1 MADPFLPAGESPG
14 RLLLSSSS
22 SLSSPCSPRTANITI
37 NVADSQYSLIR
48 LVARK
53 TFAWK
58 VCEDREDTES
68 DLFWTDSAIPPEK
81 LARMKPYQ
89 KINHFPGMYTLA
101 RKNNLARNLGRMR
114 KVRPEDFDFFPMT
127 WTLPAE
133 LAELKAYAQ
142 KNPRCTFILKPEA
155 SCQGRGIFLTR
166 TPEELAATDHYVA
179 QRYVERPLLLD
190 GLKFDLRVYVLVTG
204 CSPLRLYIH
213 EEGLVRLATE
223 PYSAPCGSNFASSCM
238 HLTNYA
244 VNKLHPAFL
253 FNSDSDA
260 DSVGH
265 KRSLKSTYLQLAT
278 LGHDVVSLKMAI
290 SSLVFKTVAS
300 VQPVLA
306 HIYRSCQPE
315 DLENACCFEILGF
328 DILIDQ
334 GLKPWLLEV
343 NHSPSFSVD
352 TPLDK
357 RVKRRVIEDA
367 LRLMHIHSQHRQRYW
382 LRKKCDLELK
392 ALQRNTK
399 VPKEERLE
407 AVRLLQRA
415 RDSWE
420 SRHCGGYVR
429 VQAREAEDC
438 LNTAAKLWEEWT
450 GGKVHRL
457 KKVEEPRKEEKK
469 PPRRH
474 FKRPS
479 KVPADRSFRRQR
491 SLSLTTSPPVPD
503 KPSVAVFQRLSKA
516 KIARLREPTPSLP
529 QLYLAEEVPSGV
541 TYIAPDRLYRPIDPP
556 IKLRM
561 HPFPGLKDRKQLE
574 ISGLRGR
581 ERRREALPRPPQAL
595 DTTQSGSFVAPKLL
609 DFSPFGGTAHVRRQG
624 SDFGFFEGRKPKRV

>member
-14 RLLLSSSS
+14 RLLQTASS
-22 SLSSPCSPRTANITI
+22 SLSSPCSPRTSNLTI
-37 NVADSQYSLIR
+37 NVSDSQYSLIR

-68 DLFWTDSAIPPEK
+68 DLFWTDSAVAPEK

-101 RKNNLARNLGRMR
+101 RKNYLARNLGKMR
-114 KVRPEDFDFFPMT
+114 KVRPEEFDFFPNT
-127 WTLPAE
+127 WVLPAE
-133 LAELKAYAQ
+133 LAEWKAFAQ

-166 TPEELAATDHYVA
+166 TPEELSPTDHYVV
-179 QRYVERPLLLD
+179 QRYIERPLLLD
-190 GLKFDLRVYVLVTG
+190 GLKFDLRVYVLVAG

-223 PYSAPCGSNFASSCM
+223 PYSTPSSSNLASTCM

-244 VNKLHPAFL
+244 VNKLHPAFV
-253 FNSDSDA
+253 FNSDSNVDC
-260 DSVGH
+260 VGH
-265 KRSLKSTYLQLAT
+265 KRSLKSTYVQLQT
-278 LGHDVVSLKMAI
+278 LGLDVSSLKMAI
-290 SSLVFKTVAS
+290 SSLVVKTVAS

-306 HIYRSCQPE
+306 HIYRTCQPE

-328 DILIDQ
+328 DILVDQ

-357 RVKRRVIEDA
+357 QIKRRVIEDA
-367 LRLMHIHSQHRQRYW
+367 LRLMHLHSKDKARYW

-392 ALQRNTK
+392 ALQRSTK

-407 AVRLLQRA
+407 AVRHLQRA

-420 SRHCGGYVR
+420 RRHCGGYVR
-429 VQAREAEDC
+429 LQVEEAGDC
-438 LNTAAKLWEEWT
+438 LSTAAKLWEEWT
-450 GGKVHRL
+450 GGKVHRP
-457 KKVEEPRKEEKK
+457 KKAEELRKEEKK

-474 FKRPS
+474 LKRPS
-479 KVPADRSFRRQR
+479 KPPADRSFRRQR
-491 SLSLTTSPPVPD
+491 SLSLTNSPPAPD
-503 KPSVAVFQRLSKA
+503 KPSAAVFQRLSKTKA
-516 KIARLREPTPSLP
+516 VRLHKSTLSLP
-529 QLYLAEEVPSGV
+529 QLYLAEEVPSGI
-541 TYIAPDRLYRPIDPP
+541 TYIAPDRIYRPIDPP
-556 IKLRM
+556 IKLRVL
-561 HPFPGLKDRKQLE
+561 PFPGLKDRKQLE
-574 ISGLRGR
+574 VSGLRGR
-581 ERRREALPRPPQAL
+581 EKRREALPRAPQAL
-595 DTTQSGSFVAPKLL
+595 DTTQSGSFLAPKVL
-609 DFSPFGGTAHVRRQG
+609 DFSPFGATAHVRRQG